1 MTARFS
7 RKRYYM
13 SSTATSPQ
21 PGSARQVNSRGRVI
35 VASLIGTT
43 VEFYDFYVYATAAV
57 LVFPKLFF
65 PGQNETTQL
74 LSSFAVFGVA
84 FIARPL
90 GSVVFGHF
98 GDKFGRKGTLVASLL
113 TMGIAT
119 FLIGCL
125 PTATVPGWQFWAPA
139 LLVIMRFAQGLALG
153 GEWSGAALLATENAP
168 ANKRAIYGTFPQ
180 LGAPI
185 GFIIANVI
193 FLVASYTLAPAA
205 FEAWGWRV
213 PFLLSAVMVIIGLYV
228 RLKLIETP
236 AFTKVL
242 ESNEVAKLP
251 IGRVYKTSWRP
262 LILGTFIMLATYV
275 LFYLMTTFT
284 LTYGTRPAT
293 LEAAKAAAEKT
304 GKPMTEA
311 AAAAFVPG
319 LGFTRNDFLWMLIAG
334 VVFFGI
340 FTLISGPL
348 AEKYGRRKMLIT
360 VTAGIFVFGLLFVPL
375 FSGGFVGTMALLILG
390 FTLMGLTF
398 GPMGA
403 LLPELFPTNV
413 RYTGS
418 AVSYNVSSILGAAV
432 APFIAVWLWETA
444 KGSPVLVGVYL
455 SVMAVL
461 TLVALFLSKETRD
474 LDYENNVA

>member
-1 MTARFS
+1 
-7 RKRYYM
+7 M
-13 SSTATSPQ
+13 SSNATLSKQGP
-21 PGSARQVNSRGRVI
+21 AKQVNSRGRVI

-90 GSVVFGHF
+90 GSIVFGHF

-125 PTATVPGWQFWAPA
+125 PTALVPGWTFWAPA
-139 LLVIMRFAQGLALG
+139 LLVVMRFAQGLALG

-185 GFIIANVI
+185 GFIIANVL
-193 FLVASYTLAPAA
+193 FLVFSYTLTPQSFAD
-205 FEAWGWRV
+205 WGWRV
-213 PFLLSAVMVIIGLYV
+213 PFLVSAVMVIIGLYV

-251 IGRVYKTSWRP
+251 LGRVFKTSWRP

-284 LTYGTRPAT
+284 LTYGTKPT
-293 LEAAKAAAEKT
+293 LAGAQAAAVKA
-304 GKPMTEA
+304 GKPMTDA

-340 FTLISGPL
+340 FTLVSGPL
-348 AEKYGRRKMLIT
+348 AEKFGRRKMLLA

-375 FSGGFVGTMALLILG
+375 FNGGFVGTMAVLILG

-418 AVSYNVSSILGAAV
+418 AISYNVSSILGAAV
-432 APFIAVWLWETA
+432 APFIAVWLWESA

-461 TLVALFLSKETRD
+461 TLIALFLSKETKD